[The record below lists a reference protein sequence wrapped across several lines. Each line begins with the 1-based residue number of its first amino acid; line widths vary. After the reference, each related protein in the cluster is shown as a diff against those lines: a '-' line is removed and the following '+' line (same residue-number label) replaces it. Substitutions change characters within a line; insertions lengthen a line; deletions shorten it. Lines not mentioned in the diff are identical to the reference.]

1 MTEPVVVVLPAK
13 IAAPLEFYQCEDC
26 EDFPE
31 DRYESV
37 MEEAAK
43 IEQEKDDQRSRVN

>member
-1 MTEPVVVVLPAK
+1 MTEPVVIELPKK

-31 DRYESV
+31 ERFDSV
-37 MEEAAK
+37 MAEAAQ
-43 IEQEKDDQRSRVN
+43 IEKEKDEQRAKVN